1 MKNIISTI
9 FLSAVASLSCY
20 AQQAN
25 EAITYYLPKTVV
37 HVNVVIEKTNYT
49 PGLLAE
55 YAQRYMRLDN
65 VSLEPSTTYRI
76 ISTSMYTTAEPDTA
90 KLFTLSIDKN
100 HFINNVSKTDKG
112 ILLAINGEGKDNT
125 VIPSFTPSKPQRIL
139 NPKEFMSQDILSA
152 TSSAKMA
159 ELTANEIFEIRDS
172 RTQLARGEADFMPKD
187 GAQLKLMMA
196 QLDIQE
202 NALTQVFAGVTTKDT
217 TMTSITFVP
226 NTEVEKHPLFRFS
239 KYYGIV
245 DNDDLAGAPY
255 YIKVAKKKTF
265 NDEPVTEDKKGKK
278 GEKEKKDKNDI
289 GLRVNIPAKMDIT
302 VFNGTGNTLAKQQF
316 QAPQFGKLEALSGEL
331 FGKKQ
336 SSKLILNPQTGAIVK
351 IEALNIAK

>member
-1 MKNIISTI
+1 
-9 FLSAVASLSCY
+9 
-20 AQQAN
+20 
-25 EAITYYLPKTVV
+25 
-37 HVNVVIEKTNYT
+37 
-49 PGLLAE
+49 
-55 YAQRYMRLDN
+55 
-65 VSLEPSTTYRI
+65 
-76 ISTSMYTTAEPDTA
+76 
-90 KLFTLSIDKN
+90 
-100 HFINNVSKTDKG
+100 
-112 ILLAINGEGKDNT
+112 
-125 VIPSFTPSKPQRIL
+125 
-139 NPKEFMSQDILSA
+139 MSQDILSA

-187 GAQLKLMMA
+187 GAQLKLMMS

-265 NDEPVTEDKKGKK
+265 NDEPVIEDKKGKK

-302 VFNGTGNTLAKQQF
+302 IFNGTGNTLAKQQF

>member
-25 EAITYYLPKTVV
+25 EAITYYLPKTAV

-187 GAQLKLMMA
+187 GAQLKLMMS

-265 NDEPVTEDKKGKK
+265 NDEPVIESK
-278 GEKEKKDKNDI
+278 KEKKDKNDI

-302 VFNGTGNTLAKQQF
+302 IFNGTGNTLAKQQF

>member
-25 EAITYYLPKTVV
+25 EAITYYLPKTAV

-152 TSSAKMA
+152 SSSAKMA

-187 GAQLKLMMA
+187 GAQLKLMMS

-255 YIKVAKKKTF
+255 YIKVVKKKTF
-265 NDEPVTEDKKGKK
+265 NDEPVIESK
-278 GEKEKKDKNDI
+278 KEKKDKNDI

-302 VFNGTGNTLAKQQF
+302 IFNGTGNTLAKQQF

>member
-9 FLSAVASLSCY
+9 FLSAVTSLSCY

-25 EAITYYLPKTVV
+25 EAITYYLPKTAV

-187 GAQLKLMMA
+187 GAQLKLMMS

-255 YIKVAKKKTF
+255 YIKVVKKKTF
-265 NDEPVTEDKKGKK
+265 NDEPVIESK
-278 GEKEKKDKNDI
+278 KEKKDKNDI